1 MSTGLIVNN
10 ADGDPIISTEEDNQY
25 LWGENYASGGVTY
38 YGTQTLALSSGEANV
53 STMYAQSNGVV
64 FSGRNKL
71 LFATVPSANV
81 TAAGISGYT
90 NGGLIGLNFKNQKI
104 RTQGVSNHTMTLYL
118 PNVMNNFTGADQG
131 YGLNVYRPNGNVMWS
146 SNCQGHFDILAT
158 GTWDGIGN
166 GVGVVQS
173 GNFYTDITIDNA
185 LGPFYVLLN
194 GTFLHSNDTNTVTH
208 RRCYEFRYPASGSTF
223 TMRLHN
229 HIAEATNGSS
239 NTSGTSGW
247 SGQTGWSARFTVG
260 YYMIVRIRP

>member
-25 LWGENYASGGVTY
+25 LWGDNYTSGGVTY
-38 YGTQTLALSSGEANV
+38 YGTTTLALSSGAANIG
-53 STMYAQSNGVV
+53 TMHAQSNGVV

-90 NGGLIGLNFKNQKI
+90 NGGIIGLNFRNQEI

-118 PNVMNNFTGADQG
+118 PNVMNNFTGSESG

-158 GTWDGIGN
+158 GTWDGIGAT
-166 GVGVVQS
+166 GVGVVQA
-173 GNFYTDITIDNA
+173 GNVYTDITIDNA

-194 GTFLHSNDTNTVTH
+194 GTFLDSNTANTVTH

-229 HIAEATNGSS
+229 HIANGP
-239 NTSGTSGW
+239 TGGTW
-247 SGQTGWSARFTVG
+247 NGQTGFSARFTVG
-260 YYMIVRIRP
+260 YYMIVRVRP